1 MKLFRVIL
9 KPHIIVKFNFSVYC
23 DHYSTYFLCEDEHIL
38 KDSSLVFKTISKIDE
53 LSLDCDFT
61 NKDYRFE
68 KVWEEGEVRWTD
80 EKDHLL
86 REDLKHLFPE
96 VDIRKFFN
104 LSIIYKI
111 LKERRS
117 HSCSCIYNYGLL
129 PKVRSIQITTT
140 IFLID
145 NQP

>member
-9 KPHIIVKFNFSVYC
+9 KSHIIVKFNFSTYC

-53 LSLDCDFT
+53 LSLDHDFT

-68 KVWEEGEVRWTD
+68 KVWEEGEVRWTNEED
-80 EKDHLL
+80 YLL
-86 REDLKHLFPE
+86 REDFKHLFPE
-96 VDIRKFFN
+96 VDIRKFFK
-104 LSIIYKI
+104 LSIIYSI
-111 LKERRS
+111 LKEKRS
-117 HSCSCIYNYGLL
+117 HSCSCIYRYDLL
-129 PKVRSIQITTT
+129 PKVPSLRITTT

-145 NQP
+145 N